1 MNRENVKKMFENM
14 GSRLT
19 IRTGTSTRGD
29 RSPVRINVAM
39 DRHGEHFTLTL
50 NPLLDEEKTIIQ
62 VLDTDKKHRQ
72 MLLNLVYWTIP
83 EEPIKPSRRSSVKKW
98 VDHDAVERSRNS
110 KPEKVVEKLL
120 VGHDE
125 MHWFVAGVS
134 GANSIKEAFERLR
147 PNEVTLAAKR
157 SGVRRKDIFRHK
169 TKGFIRQGEWFFV
182 PAMIGSE
189 KDFVIHKNEPI
200 SRQGGTPHIVEEL
213 IRFGGEKVYVG
224 PNQKI
229 ISEKEYKKLVSKE
242 SRQASLW
249 ELRMRGA
256 KVFGRGK
263 VKHKD
268 HHTIVLK
275 GWHEIHLSTE
285 RTATGGSNAFID

>member
-1 MNRENVKKMFENM
+1 MNRENIKKMFENM

-19 IRTGTSTRGD
+19 IRTGTSTRMRD
-29 RSPVRINVAM
+29 SRPLSINVAM

-50 NPLLDEEKTIIQ
+50 NPLLDEEKTVIQ

-83 EEPIKPSRRSSVKKW
+83 EELTEQSRRAISKGW
-98 VDHDAVERSRNS
+98 TTAVRVLQNN
-110 KPEKVVEKLL
+110 KPQKVVEKLL

-134 GANSIKEAFERLR
+134 GSNSIKEAFERLR
-147 PNEVTLAAKR
+147 PTEVILAAKR
-157 SGVRRKDIFRHK
+157 AGVRRKDIFRHK

-182 PAMIGSE
+182 PANLSE
-189 KDFVIHKNEPI
+189 KDMVIHKNEPI
-200 SRQGGTPHIVEEL
+200 SRQGGTPHIVEE
-213 IRFGGEKVYVG
+213 IVRFGGEKVWVG

-229 ISEKEYKKLVSKE
+229 ISEKEYKKLISKDPKE
-242 SRQASLW
+242 ASKW
-249 ELRMRGA
+249 GLRMRGA

-268 HHTIVLK
+268 HHTVILK

-285 RTATGGSNAFID
+285 RTASGGSNAFID